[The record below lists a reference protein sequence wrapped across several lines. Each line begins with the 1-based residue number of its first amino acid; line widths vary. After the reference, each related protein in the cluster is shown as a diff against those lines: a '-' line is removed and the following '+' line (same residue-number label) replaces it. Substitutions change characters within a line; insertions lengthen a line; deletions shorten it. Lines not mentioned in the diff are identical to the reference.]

1 MRKSVLIGFFVCI
14 LALFLVSPCIA
25 YTAPDGEEYTA
36 YWSYTP
42 SFDLSK
48 SISGAYCDYEY
59 IDLLNATNY
68 YIEMDFFYSANSLEG
83 GPDIRWSYDNTVD
96 LVSPTPNTVYLF
108 DWWDYKYITVYQVAQ
123 VQIYYNKG
131 SGTAT
136 YSATPGVQYKT
147 SNPTKL
153 QWYNNGAWVKEQT
166 YSSADIWITSA
177 YREDQGPIDGI
188 ATISE
193 VRIWADN
200 VDLSPIAGFHAAPT
214 SGDEPLEVK
223 FYDDSDY
230 GDYWIWFFGDNWYL
244 EYDADNW
251 QYAAGGPEHTY
262 HEAGSYTVK
271 QCVQNAYGEDW
282 ENKTSYITV
291 GEQYGTNITAQFTA
305 DPLSGG
311 KPLTVKFYDQSVGDD
326 LNLWRWYFGDDYYT
340 EYDTDNWE
348 YTAGG
353 PEHTYR
359 DSGYFDVTL
368 MVRNSTDEDWE
379 VKTSYIIVY
388 YQGPPN
394 ADWFAVPESGPA
406 PLDVSFWDTS
416 SGDPTNF
423 YWDYG
428 DGWWTQYDTD
438 DVMYDAGGTWHTYN
452 SPGTYL
458 VNLTV
463 SSPYGSDSKSDY
475 ITVTSPA
482 NGTFAIT
489 AIDSQTN
496 ALIHSAHIEVTG
508 AGETWYDDDF
518 DGTISMDLPLGT
530 NYGITVSSSGY
541 YDQFFQYTLTANKQ
555 MTVALVRTGT
565 AEEGY
570 SSIDFIVK
578 ESITNNPVRAAT
590 VTFDDTW
597 TLTDDYG
604 SAHFTVSN
612 TSGNLE
618 WVVSKTGYYPEQ
630 GTVDTSTSQTV
641 QVSLVVQPPPTTL
654 TPTPTPSQPGN
665 VSATPTPDTR
675 TPEEKV
681 NDAASIWINGAEFIS
696 GLLFL
701 AVIFGIVDL
710 FGGRRRGRR

>member
-1 MRKSVLIGFFVCI
+1 MGKRIIFISITLIISLLYPVSAYVAPNGETYDYYYTISGEVPLDYYDDDTDYFPIELFSSTDWYVSCDLVANRVLKTDRASLRITANMPSTGEGGSLSDAFSTSWDMLHRVSLGPERYSVTLTSQNVEKTIGISYNSGTGQTKGYSDGVLRDSSTTEFWGTSQV
-14 LALFLVSPCIA
+14 FL
-25 YTAPDGEEYTA
+25 
-36 YWSYTP
+36 
-42 SFDLSK
+42 SFDHLYGDT
-48 SISGAYCDYEY
+48 SGWRFEN
-59 IDLLNATNY
+59 LQVWVN
-68 YIEMDFFYSANSLEG
+68 G
-83 GPDIRWSYDNTVD
+83 GVFP
-96 LVSPTPNTVYLF
+96 
-108 DWWDYKYITVYQVAQ
+108 
-123 VQIYYNKG
+123 
-131 SGTAT
+131 
-136 YSATPGVQYKT
+136 
-147 SNPTKL
+147 
-153 QWYNNGAWVKEQT
+153 E
-166 YSSADIWITSA
+166 
-177 YREDQGPIDGI
+177 
-188 ATISE
+188 
-193 VRIWADN
+193 
-200 VDLSPIAGFHAAPT
+200 PIAGFHAAPT
-214 SGDEPLEVK
+214 SGDEPLTVK

-244 EYDADNW
+244 EYDTDNW

-262 HEAGSYTVK
+262 HEPGSYTVK

-326 LNLWRWYFGDDYYT
+326 INLWRWYFGDDYYT

-348 YTAGG
+348 YSAGG
-353 PEHTYR
+353 PEHTYH

-379 VKTSYIIVY
+379 VKTNYITVY
-388 YQGPPN
+388 ETGPPN

-416 SGDPTNF
+416 SGNPTNF

-518 DGTISMDLPLGT
+518 DGTITMDLPLGT

-541 YDQFFQYTLTANKQ
+541 YDQVFQYTLTANKQ

-590 VTFDDTW
+590 VTFSDTW